1 MKTRIDGVDVEIA
14 DKLEDFKLLINK
26 EKTDDSPLPRNIAI
40 EIKNVY
46 FYIRCIEFL
55 HERTGHDKTP
65 LIFRGHKNSDFSL
78 TPSIMR
84 SDQKLRPQSSDIDKY
99 EEKIMFEFQ
108 RHARPFLDHLPRED
122 VEKWEWLALAQHHY
136 LPTRLLDWTYKAGT
150 ALFFAVDD
158 SIYGYNRFNTNPL
171 EGDDCSC
178 VWAITPPNEIDIPTH
193 DNPSKITDVYTYT
206 PPHIAPRITMQ
217 QGCFTVHPS
226 NYCNDLHQWI
236 KGTRVIFFIKQ
247 ENRNSIKSGLHS
259 IGINRA
265 TLFPGLDGIANQI
278 TETIRRAY

>member
-1 MKTRIDGVDVEIA
+1 MKTKIDGVDVDIA
-14 DKLEDFKLLINK
+14 DKLESFKLKINEDK
-26 EKTDDSPLPRNIAI
+26 ADDKTIIRNIAI

-55 HERTGHDKTP
+55 HERTGKNKTP
-65 LIFRGHKNSDFSL
+65 LIFRGHKNADFSL

-84 SDQKLRPQSSDIDKY
+84 GNQEKRPQAPSIDEY

-108 RHARPFLDHLPRED
+108 RHARPFLEHLPRED

-158 SIYGYNRFNTNPL
+158 TIYDYNRSIINPI
-171 EGDDCSC
+171 EGDECSC
-178 VWAITPPNEIDIPTH
+178 VWAISPPDEIDIPTNN
-193 DNPSKITDVYTYT
+193 NPSEITDVYTYT

-217 QGCFTVHPS
+217 QGCFTAHPS

-236 KGTRVIFFIKQ
+236 KGTRVIFFINK

-265 TLFPGLDGIANQI
+265 TLFPGLEGIANQI
-278 TETIRRAY
+278 TETIQRAY